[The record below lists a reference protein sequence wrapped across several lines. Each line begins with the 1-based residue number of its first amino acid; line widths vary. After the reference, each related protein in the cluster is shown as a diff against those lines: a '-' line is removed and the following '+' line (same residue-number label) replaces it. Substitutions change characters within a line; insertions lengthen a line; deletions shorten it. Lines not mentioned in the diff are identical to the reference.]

1 MARDFVLKFS
11 GSRYK
16 EIPERSRRKILQY
29 DDILAQTDKI
39 LYWFSQKHLSALFYK
54 LFEDKVNGIHG
65 GIEWIIWS
73 LDEMVRD
80 LVETDPQTF
89 CMAPKQTHYLT
100 LQTKI
105 QRVAAY
111 QAAKAGTLY
120 GIDDSGIY
128 VLGRNWTQILKEQN
142 HFVKEKCK
150 EH

>member
-1 MARDFVLKFS
+1 M
-11 GSRYK
+11 
-16 EIPERSRRKILQY
+16 
-29 DDILAQTDKI
+29 
-39 LYWFSQKHLSALFYK
+39 
-54 LFEDKVNGIHG
+54 NGIHG